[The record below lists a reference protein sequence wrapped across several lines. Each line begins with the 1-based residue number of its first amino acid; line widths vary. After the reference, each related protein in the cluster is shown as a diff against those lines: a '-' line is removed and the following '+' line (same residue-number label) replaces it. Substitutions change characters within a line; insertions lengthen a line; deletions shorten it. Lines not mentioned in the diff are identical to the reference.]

1 MLRKLLR
8 HFQPNDQ
15 AHVLYG
21 QIVAQA
27 RQPAFY
33 AELGV
38 PDTPEGRF
46 DMIVLH
52 VVLVMRRLRAEAD
65 AGRDAA
71 QGLLDVFF
79 ADMDRNLRE
88 MGTSD
93 MSVPKKVRGMAE
105 AFYGRAAV
113 YDAAIDAESGEGMRA
128 ALERNLYG
136 GGGAQAVSGSADI
149 DRMAEYVLGC
159 CRLLAE
165 SPGSDLMA
173 GRLNWAAVASSQSA
187 GPGEKG

>member
-1 MLRKLLR
+1 MLRRLLK
-8 HFQPNDQ
+8 HFQSDDR

-33 AELGV
+33 GGLGV

-52 VVLVMRRLRAEAD
+52 VVLVMRRLRAEDA
-65 AGRDAA
+65 AGRALA
-71 QGLLDVFF
+71 QELFDVFF

-93 MSVPKKVRGMAE
+93 LSVPKRVRGMAE

-113 YDAAIDAESGEGMRA
+113 YDAAIDANSTEGLHA
-128 ALERNLYG
+128 ALERNLFTG
-136 GGGAQAVSGSADI
+136 RSGELNAGTA
-149 DRMAEYVLGC
+149 RVEAMAAYVL
-159 CRLLAE
+159 
-165 SPGSDLMA
+165 DA
-173 GRLNWAAVASSQSA
+173 GRSLSDTSGTDIMAAILRWPVISA
-187 GPGEKG
+187 GAEAGSVR